1 MGYLAVVS
9 TLTSVEVINRA
20 STNILCQT
28 TMQINVTKQFYR
40 LFFFQAI
47 IRFAFHC
54 LHMSIEAS
62 AFSILVIMKNT
73 FFRWQGILLCG
84 FSFFQ
89 LGLVELLDLGY
100 AWFVTHDGYKV
111 EKNR

>member
-1 MGYLAVVS
+1 
-9 TLTSVEVINRA
+9 
-20 STNILCQT
+20 
-28 TMQINVTKQFYR
+28 MQINVTKQFYR

-111 EKNR
+111 EKTDNNYKYKLSVQANC